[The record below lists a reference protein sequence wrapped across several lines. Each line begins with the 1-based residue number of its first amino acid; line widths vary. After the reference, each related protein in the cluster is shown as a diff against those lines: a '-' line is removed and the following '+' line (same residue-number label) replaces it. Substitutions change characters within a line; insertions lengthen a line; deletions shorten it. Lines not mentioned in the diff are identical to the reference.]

1 MMKIITFVFDT
12 LFPPRTTELV
22 VREITPSTMTRK
34 YLFQHHQNTICLS
47 SYSDVQIKA
56 LITENKYHQNPAA
69 AKYLANL
76 LEQWL
81 VTQTLP
87 TVLIPIPLSKQR
99 EKERGYNQVME
110 VIKNIKA
117 TKTLSLNGALL
128 QRTRHTAPQTSLQR
142 NERLKN
148 LKRAFV
154 CDIEKV
160 KSYENCILVLVDDV
174 STTGATLAAARAALQ
189 PNLHSTSKLI
199 CVALAH

>member
-1 MMKIITFVFDT
+1 MVK
-12 LFPPRTTELV
+12 
-22 VREITPSTMTRK
+22 K
-34 YLFQHHQNTICLS
+34 YLLQQHQNTICLS

-76 LEQWL
+76 LEQWV

-110 VIKNIKA
+110 VIKNIKT
-117 TKTLSLNGALL
+117 TKTLSLNGTLL
-128 QRTRHTAPQTSLQR
+128 QRTRHTEPQTSLQR

-148 LKRAFV
+148 LTGAFA
-154 CDIEKV
+154 CDIEKI
-160 KSYENCILVLVDDV
+160 KSYENCVLVLVDDV
-174 STTGATLAAARAALQ
+174 ATTGATLAAARAELQ
-189 PNLHSTSKLI
+189 PNLHPTTKLI
-199 CVALAH
+199 CLALAH